1 MDKEYLEGVGNRHEY
16 LFGSFDEK
24 RGSFSGSQRWLVY
37 GGNFASRE
45 LGTRI
50 NFQSILQQELIR
62 LGLVDFK
69 IKIYKSFKITLR
81 V

>member
-1 MDKEYLEGVGNRHEY
+1 MDKEYLKGVGNRHEY

>member
-1 MDKEYLEGVGNRHEY
+1 MDKEYFEGVGNRHEY

>member
-37 GGNFASRE
+37 GGNFASIIGHE
-45 LGTRI
+45 NQL
-50 NFQSILQQELIR
+50 SIDSTT
-62 LGLVDFK
+62 GV
-69 IKIYKSFKITLR
+69 Y
-81 V
+81 